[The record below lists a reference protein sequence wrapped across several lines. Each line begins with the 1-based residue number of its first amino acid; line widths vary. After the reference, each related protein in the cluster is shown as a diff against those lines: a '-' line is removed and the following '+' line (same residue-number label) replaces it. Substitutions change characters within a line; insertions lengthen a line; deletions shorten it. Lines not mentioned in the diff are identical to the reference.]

1 MLRDYV
7 VCCRSMF
14 YTCIYINKFDTR
26 VRRLDSKNWMILVK
40 EYVPD
45 RVASLV
51 HCTYLVHLL
60 LYVWALTKYQI
71 KYETEISCSICIV
84 YDWLYGHKSCSFM
97 KLVACMK
104 DHHR

>member
-71 KYETEISCSICIV
+71 KYETEISCV
-84 YDWLYGHKSCSFM
+84 CSLAQYVLCTIDSM
-97 KLVACMK
+97 VINHAVLWS
-104 DHHR
+104 